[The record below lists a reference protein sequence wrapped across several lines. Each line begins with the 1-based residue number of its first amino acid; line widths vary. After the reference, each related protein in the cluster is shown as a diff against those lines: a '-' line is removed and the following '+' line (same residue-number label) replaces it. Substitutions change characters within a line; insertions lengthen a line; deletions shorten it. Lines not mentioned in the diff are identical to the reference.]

1 MATAHGGYSRIIGEF
16 MKKYILYLCAIFIMI
31 WLLALPFLTS
41 QKQYDME
48 IYQTTMEQVVDIET
62 MPLQDQTYIRRYYQ
76 LQVEDYEDAIVY
88 ATEGAMDVEEIA
100 IIQGRDK
107 AQCDRIEQQLLNR
120 IKHQKQSFAGYGV
133 EQMKILENAQVKRYA
148 QTIILIITKQPNV
161 YLEAIEQIK

>member
-1 MATAHGGYSRIIGEF
+1 MV
-16 MKKYILYLCAIFIMI
+16 

-41 QKQYDME
+41 QKQYDMD
-48 IYQTTMEQVVDIET
+48 IYQATLEQVVDIET

-88 ATEGAMDVEEIA
+88 ASEGAMDVEEIT
-100 IIQGRDK
+100 IIQGTDK

-120 IKHQKQSFAGYGV
+120 IEHQKQSFTGYGV

-148 QTIILIITKQPNV
+148 QTIILIIAKQPNV
-161 YLEAIEQIK
+161 LLEAIEQIK